1 MTDPATDTRTLLQTL
16 ARSDPGFTAF
26 AEDHAALARERL
38 APDTAGQ
45 LAAAALAALR
55 EDPAEAERVQRL
67 TEAPAASLAPARFD
81 AAAVPLLL
89 AVVFLL
95 RTHLRIRRHKDGS
108 WDLLVEHR
116 PGGQQAGDGP
126 AETHLRPVAR
136 LGCRGRLTGRGR
148 PAEAG
153 APGQEITGD
162 PERLAGKRPS
172 GRNAGQSFLS
182 FSGKRYPGAPRHPNG
197 QEAGAF
203 RGRHVPVLS

>member
-95 RTHLRIRRHKDGS
+95 RTHLRIRRHKDGN
-108 WDLLVEHR
+108 WDLLVEHK
-116 PGGQQAGDGP
+116 PGDSRLVTDLLKRLSALLPGSAADG
-126 AETHLRPVAR
+126 
-136 LGCRGRLTGRGR
+136 G
-148 PAEAG
+148 
-153 APGQEITGD
+153 
-162 PERLAGKRPS
+162 
-172 GRNAGQSFLS
+172 
-182 FSGKRYPGAPRHPNG
+182 
-197 QEAGAF
+197 
-203 RGRHVPVLS
+203 